1 MLNISGEVNLILC
14 DGATLTVTSFMNV
27 TQGSTLNL
35 YWQSA
40 GTGKLTA
47 AAISV
52 LGTVT
57 APAGE
62 MKRTT
67 GEGGTTF
74 EKCFEHDWEYTNN
87 GDTHTAM
94 CKLCG
99 KAEAAESHKYDSWAP
114 TDANTHTGTCACGA
128 TKTEGHTLTCTPNA
142 DGLTHST
149 KCSVCGYTAAAESHD
164 FNQTD
169 NYGKKCAC
177 GAYLA
182 AECNGQ
188 QYATLARAIEAANGA
203 DIKLLTIVSENVVVD
218 GDSIKAGVIL
228 GNGATINAIPYP
240 SNWVADRNGI
250 PLTMEAGEITLKDG
264 ALAQFTGYASANN
277 AIALKGGTLTVADTV
292 TKIIGSVA
300 SESGQ
305 RAAIEATGGVLDLQ
319 GNTLLDGGLTMSG
332 DAQLKNKLTAG
343 TFTNS
348 GSETYS
354 VSVEGSSQYTTVFDL
369 LETGY
374 AFAVCSDLQLYLSA
388 REETIS
394 NRL

>member
-1 MLNISGEVNLILC
+1 
-14 DGATLTVTSFMNV
+14 
-27 TQGSTLNL
+27 
-35 YWQSA
+35 
-40 GTGKLTA
+40 
-47 AAISV
+47 
-52 LGTVT
+52 
-57 APAGE
+57 

-277 AIALKGGTLTVADTV
+277 AIALKGGTLTVADEKHPKQV
-292 TKIIGSVA
+292 FP
-300 SESGQ
+300 
-305 RAAIEATGGVLDLQ
+305 Q
-319 GNTLLDGGLTMSG
+319 GNTTGWTE
-332 DAQLKNKLTAG
+332 KN
-343 TFTNS
+343 
-348 GSETYS
+348 
-354 VSVEGSSQYTTVFDL
+354 
-369 LETGY
+369 
-374 AFAVCSDLQLYLSA
+374 AVRLQ
-388 REETIS
+388 EWE
-394 NRL
+394 